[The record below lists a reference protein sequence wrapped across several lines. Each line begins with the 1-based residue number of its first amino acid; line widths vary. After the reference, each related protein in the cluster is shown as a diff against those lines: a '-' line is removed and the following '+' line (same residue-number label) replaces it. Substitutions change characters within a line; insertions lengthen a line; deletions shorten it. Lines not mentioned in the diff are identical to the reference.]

1 MRWRLYYAENQEQQ
15 VIISILFCETLS
27 VLMFCVLFSPF
38 ERTGRCDNLVCCTG
52 GRMRV
57 TLTAGVHGEMSRL
70 QKTQNFRNI
79 GAKNTQNYDIMRG
92 ELSAFWS
99 LVLRNFIHAYIGRWW
114 WWVITEN
121 RKYYLFSFL
130 HIHDP
135 GARAQCLV
143 TPQINSWMM
152 TFECRGQANNPSH
165 LYTLLS
171 SRPSAYVW
179 SDSLRTDS
187 MPFFRGAFSQAV

>member
-1 MRWRLYYAENQEQQ
+1 MLHRRPDEGDSGCWCPRGNVQATE
-15 VIISILFCETLS
+15 
-27 VLMFCVLFSPF
+27 
-38 ERTGRCDNLVCCTG
+38 
-52 GRMRV
+52 
-57 TLTAGVHGEMSRL
+57 
-70 QKTQNFRNI
+70 KTQNFRNI
-79 GAKNTQNYDIMRG
+79 GAKNTQDYDIMRG

-99 LVLRNFIHAYIGRWW
+99 LRPRKLHSCFYWKMMVMGHH
-114 WWVITEN
+114 

-135 GARAQCLV
+135 GARALCLV

-179 SDSLRTDS
+179 SDSLLVRTQCH
-187 MPFFRGAFSQAV
+187 FFAEHFRKQSKHLACLLTACVLRKEVLMLL

>member
-1 MRWRLYYAENQEQQ
+1 MWNCERFN
-15 VIISILFCETLS
+15 VLFCPMSWQEDAIILCVAQEAGWGWHWLLVSTGKCPGYWENTKLS
-27 VLMFCVLFSPF
+27 QYWGKKHTKLWHY
-38 ERTGRCDNLVCCTG
+38 EGRTKCFLV
-52 GRMRV
+52 
-57 TLTAGVHGEMSRL
+57 SRPPKL
-70 QKTQNFRNI
+70 HSCLYWKMMVM
-79 GAKNTQNYDIMRG
+79 G
-92 ELSAFWS
+92 
-99 LVLRNFIHAYIGRWW
+99 HH
-114 WWVITEN
+114 

-143 TPQINSWMM
+143 ATEINSWMM